1 MQGEQNSS
9 IRRGPIHRVTP
20 GSYRFRQTFRYVLN
34 AFLLSLAWI
43 VPAGAQSISLY
54 DQGKAAFYA
63 HKWEDAAVLMARA
76 EEQQPDKTDA
86 LLFGGKALANLKRF
100 NDADAALTRYSK
112 LHPDSAEALFVL
124 GFVQHRENKP
134 GDSLASY
141 TAAARLAT
149 PRGDDLRIVGLDYVL
164 LDDYPD
170 AIHWLEKAVTFDPND
185 AEAWYSLARCYYTQS
200 SFQKAEQAFQKTLS
214 LDPKSVK
221 AAENL
226 ALTFAAENRVSDADE
241 SFRLAISLAHDDPH
255 TNEWPYLNYGS
266 FLLDHDRAAEAVP
279 LLQEAVARAPKCSA
293 CHEKLGRAL
302 NGTAATKLGIAELE
316 QAVALSPDEA
326 HLHYELGLAYR
337 AAGMQD
343 RAKAEFAT
351 SAKLYGTKS
360 DKEQK

>member
-1 MQGEQNSS
+1 M
-9 IRRGPIHRVTP
+9 
-20 GSYRFRQTFRYVLN
+20 
-34 AFLLSLAWI
+34 
-43 VPAGAQSISLY
+43 VPARAQSGSIY
-54 DQGKAAFYA
+54 EQGKAAFSA
-63 HKWEDAAVLMARA
+63 HKWKDAAALMARA
-76 EEQQPDKTDA
+76 EEQQPGKTDA
-86 LLFGGKALANLKRF
+86 LLFEGKALANLKQF
-100 NDADAALTRYSK
+100 DEADAALTRYTK
-112 LHPDSAEALFVL
+112 LHPDSAEALFML

-134 GDSLASY
+134 RESLTTY

-170 AIHWLEKAVTFDPND
+170 AIHWLEKAVAFDPND

-226 ALTFAAENRVSDADE
+226 ALTFAAENRVNDADA

-279 LLQEAVARAPKCSA
+279 MLQEAVARAPKCAA

-302 NGTAATKLGIAELE
+302 NGIGTTKQGIAELE
-316 QAVALSPDEA
+316 QAVALGPDEA

>member
-1 MQGEQNSS
+1 VNS
-9 IRRGPIHRVTP
+9 H
-20 GSYRFRQTFRYVLN
+20 RFRQTYWCTLYG
-34 AFLLSLAWI
+34 FLISLAL
-43 VPAGAQSISLY
+43 VAPLVAQSISLY
-54 DQGKAAFYA
+54 DQGKTAFKA
-63 HKWEDAAVLMARA
+63 RNWEDAAALMARV
-76 EEQQPDKTDA
+76 EEQHPGKTDA
-86 LLFGGKALANLKRF
+86 LLFEGKALANLKRF
-100 NDADAALTRYSK
+100 NEADAALTGYLK
-112 LHPDSAEALFVL
+112 LHPDSAEALFML

-134 GDSLASY
+134 RDSLATY

-214 LDPKSVK
+214 LDPKSVR

-226 ALTFAAENRVSDADE
+226 ALTFAAENRVNDADE
-241 SFRLAISLAHDDPH
+241 SFRLGISLAHNDPH
-255 TNEWPYLNYGS
+255 SNEWPFLNYGS
-266 FLLDHDRAAEAVP
+266 FLLDHDRASEAVP
-279 LLQEAVARAPKCSA
+279 LLQEAVARAPKCAA

-302 NGTAATKLGIAELE
+302 NSTDATKEGIAELE
-316 QAVALSPDEA
+316 QAVSLSPDEA

-337 AAGMQD
+337 AAGMRD

-360 DKEQK
+360 GKEQK